1 MKKKELLRMRRLN
14 ATSQMVKSAKKD
26 IPRKVTYNTY
36 WGPRKETRRKYQ
48 LYLRCSIEGGILKAA
63 LYCPDNLRAGGR
75 LPSYEVYID
84 RDARRFITYD
94 RINEMWRDAKLDR
107 LEWPHIVPMY
117 PSTWISDAD
126 ARLAAEYLG
135 SDKLGYEAILDYQLE
150 LRKEARIRRHKKE
163 TDAWDADLALT
174 PVLPKDWDHWVDKV
188 GIPQNYIFYQYE
200 RRGARTGYCT
210 YCEKD
215 VPLRGKPRHNKT
227 GRCPCCRHEITYKA
241 IGKLGWHMDT
251 EEVCIYLIQPRPD
264 GFVVR
269 EFWAGKRYLKEDL
282 KSPER
287 YCREHWQ
294 TIYDASLSRRTYY
307 WGSYKQFTMRWI
319 AGFPAYSW
327 MGANCIYNTHGDQP
341 GRVYGKTL
349 PGLKPTLK
357 HTGMLEWIYG
367 HQMVVNLDN
376 YFTVRAKVP
385 QLEQIW
391 KAGLPRL
398 ADEIASRS
406 KSIRE
411 LFKEPSST
419 VLTRALG
426 LDKQRLARLRQ
437 SNGGMNFLR
446 WLQFEKKA
454 GMSIPDEVL
463 GWFCEQSITRAD
475 LDFIW
480 DKMSPVQIY
489 NYLRRQAKS
498 SQEKVLQVLTTW
510 RDYLSMSERL
520 GLDTNDEIIYRV
532 KLLRRRHDE
541 LVLRCRQKDKAT
553 QAAEVLKKFPEVDR
567 ICRSIKEK
575 YEYANGEYAVV
586 APNGALDIIV
596 EGDIL
601 CHCLRGSERYWDRIQ
616 THESYIL
623 FLRRVSAPDT
633 PYYTLEVE
641 PDGTVRQKRT
651 KFDRQE
657 PDIEDAKKFLAEWQ
671 RTIARRLTENDREK
685 AAASR
690 VLREREF
697 DQMRRDNVIIYTGDL
712 AGRRLV
718 DVLTA
723 DLMENAA

>member
-269 EFWAGKRYLKEDL
+269 EFWAGKRYLK
-282 KSPER
+282 
-287 YCREHWQ
+287 
-294 TIYDASLSRRTYY
+294 
-307 WGSYKQFTMRWI
+307 
-319 AGFPAYSW
+319 
-327 MGANCIYNTHGDQP
+327 
-341 GRVYGKTL
+341 
-349 PGLKPTLK
+349 
-357 HTGMLEWIYG
+357 
-367 HQMVVNLDN
+367 
-376 YFTVRAKVP
+376 
-385 QLEQIW
+385 
-391 KAGLPRL
+391 
-398 ADEIASRS
+398 
-406 KSIRE
+406 
-411 LFKEPSST
+411 
-419 VLTRALG
+419 
-426 LDKQRLARLRQ
+426 
-437 SNGGMNFLR
+437 
-446 WLQFEKKA
+446 
-454 GMSIPDEVL
+454 
-463 GWFCEQSITRAD
+463 
-475 LDFIW
+475 
-480 DKMSPVQIY
+480 
-489 NYLRRQAKS
+489 
-498 SQEKVLQVLTTW
+498 
-510 RDYLSMSERL
+510 
-520 GLDTNDEIIYRV
+520 
-532 KLLRRRHDE
+532 
-541 LVLRCRQKDKAT
+541 
-553 QAAEVLKKFPEVDR
+553 
-567 ICRSIKEK
+567 
-575 YEYANGEYAVV
+575 
-586 APNGALDIIV
+586 
-596 EGDIL
+596 
-601 CHCLRGSERYWDRIQ
+601 
-616 THESYIL
+616 
-623 FLRRVSAPDT
+623 
-633 PYYTLEVE
+633 
-641 PDGTVRQKRT
+641 
-651 KFDRQE
+651 
-657 PDIEDAKKFLAEWQ
+657 
-671 RTIARRLTENDREK
+671 
-685 AAASR
+685 
-690 VLREREF
+690 
-697 DQMRRDNVIIYTGDL
+697 
-712 AGRRLV
+712 
-718 DVLTA
+718 
-723 DLMENAA
+723 